1 MVLCAASVKWSNGF
15 LCKLQTKF
23 VTKKNMLSTL
33 FVCFLCVGF
42 INKHQ
47 VVQERGR
54 LALLFQLCHFAAIH
68 C

>member
-1 MVLCAASVKWSNGF
+1 MLLCAASVKWSNGF
-15 LCKLQTKF
+15 LCYKLNLWQ
-23 VTKKNMLSTL
+23 KKNMVSTL
-33 FVCFLCVGF
+33 FVCFLCVGI

-54 LALLFQLCHFAAIH
+54 LELLFQLCHFAAIR